1 MSSSV
6 KKTAC
11 ILTIC
16 LSCMLSF
23 NLQAQV
29 EDSTKT
35 EVSSEDTTIQTT
47 FELEPED
54 STQQTIAKMYNDL
67 DNMKRLTISG
77 YVQAQWQIA
86 DSSGVGTYAG
96 GNFNT
101 GVDKRYSVRRG
112 RLKFVYDKGYSKAVF
127 QSDFTER
134 GVRVVDAYAR
144 FTEQKFY
151 WFSLQAGIFD
161 RPFGYEIEYS
171 SNTREAPERGR
182 MSQILFPN
190 ERDMGAK
197 IVIQGPKFGIWNWLK
212 LDVALMTGNGSPDA
226 GVGVSDF
233 DKRKD
238 LIMHLNA
245 TRSNL
250 TETIK
255 YGIGVSYYNGGVVY
269 NADSLSK
276 VVAFKMN
283 TDKDG
288 VQTFKAD
295 TVAPDAFAP
304 RNYIGAD
311 AQFQTITPIGIFSL
325 KAEYIQG
332 EQAGTNS
339 STKSLSTKPSVS
351 NPIYS
356 RKFNGAYFT
365 LVQNIS
371 ILKSQLILKYDWY
384 DPNTDIKGDE
394 VGRKSAEGNKST
406 NATDLRYDTFGAGI
420 AYLID
425 NNTKIVAYY
434 DMVKNE
440 TSSNLSGYTKD
451 LKDNVFTL
459 RLQYKF

>member
-1 MSSSV
+1 MLSSF
-6 KKTAC
+6 KKSAS
-11 ILTIC
+11 ILTVMLLC
-16 LSCMLSF
+16 LFSI
-23 NLQAQV
+23 NVQAQI
-29 EDSTKT
+29 EDSTKANLT
-35 EVSSEDTTIQTT
+35 IEDSTIQIAV
-47 FELEPED
+47 ELEPED
-54 STQQTIAKMYNDL
+54 TTQQTIAKMYNDL
-67 DNMKRLTISG
+67 DNMKRFTISG

-86 DSSGVGTYAG
+86 DSSGVASYAG
-96 GNFNT
+96 GNFNN

-112 RLKFVYDKGYSKAVF
+112 RLKFVFDKGFSKIQF
-127 QSDFTER
+127 QTDFTEK

-161 RPFGYEIEYS
+161 RPFGYEIEFS

-197 IVIQGPKFGIWNWLK
+197 LVIQGPKFGIWNWLK

-245 TRSNL
+245 NRSNL
-250 TETIK
+250 SESIK

-276 VVAFKMN
+276 VATYKMY

-288 VQTFKAD
+288 VQTFKVD
-295 TVAPDAFAP
+295 SVAPDAFAP
-304 RNYIGAD
+304 RVYVGAD
-311 AQFQTITPIGIFSL
+311 AQVQTITPIGILSL

-332 EQAGTNS
+332 EQAGAAST
-339 STKSLSTKPSVS
+339 TKSFATKPTVS
-351 NPIYS
+351 NPIFS

-365 LVQNIS
+365 FVQNIS
-371 ILKSQLILKYDWY
+371 ILKSQIILKYDWY
-384 DPNTDIKGDE
+384 DPNTKVKGDE
-394 VGRKSAEGNKST
+394 IGKKSSEGNKST
-406 NATDLRYDTFGAGI
+406 NATDIRYDTFGAGV